1 MYNND
6 GKTVVKEDEKVTVE
20 YQKTQLTYGGYR
32 SERAIWIT
40 LLNGQRALKFNIL
53 DRNGNVLY
61 RVEQKSDADGAID
74 SKITYESLTEEQK
87 EEIQQILEKNEPH
100 YNWGDEEIEEVLRYF
115 GCEIVLLDEL
125 VRHARRDNEIVVN
138 YVIFSSYEEDEEGNK
153 IDDLFEIDYYDVG
166 TITKAEI
173 ENELVQKL
181 LNHKEWD
188 TIEMK
193 IIENGQIDHYLLE
206 FEERDE

>member
-1 MYNND
+1 LYNND
-6 GKTVVKEDEKVTVE
+6 GKIVVKEDEKVTVE

-100 YNWGDEEIEEVLRYF
+100 YNWCDEEIEEVFWL
-115 GCEIVLLDEL
+115 
-125 VRHARRDNEIVVN
+125 
-138 YVIFSSYEEDEEGNK
+138 
-153 IDDLFEIDYYDVG
+153 
-166 TITKAEI
+166 
-173 ENELVQKL
+173 
-181 LNHKEWD
+181 
-188 TIEMK
+188 
-193 IIENGQIDHYLLE
+193 
-206 FEERDE
+206 

>member
-1 MYNND
+1 MR
-6 GKTVVKEDEKVTVE
+6 VE
-20 YQKTQLTYGGYR
+20 YQKTKLSYGGYR
-32 SERAIWIT
+32 PGRVIWIT
-40 LLNGQRALKFNIL
+40 LLNGQKAEKFNLL
-53 DRNGNVLY
+53 DRDGNVLY

-100 YNWGDEEIEEVLRYF
+100 YNWCEEEIEEVLRYF

-188 TIEMK
+188 MIEMK

>member
-1 MYNND
+1 M
-6 GKTVVKEDEKVTVE
+6 
-20 YQKTQLTYGGYR
+20 
-32 SERAIWIT
+32 
-40 LLNGQRALKFNIL
+40 NGQRALKFNIL

-100 YNWGDEEIEEVLRYF
+100 YNWCDEEIEEVLRYF

>member
-1 MYNND
+1 M
-6 GKTVVKEDEKVTVE
+6 TVE

-61 RVEQKSDADGAID
+61 
-74 SKITYESLTEEQK
+74 
-87 EEIQQILEKNEPH
+87 EKNEPH
-100 YNWGDEEIEEVLRYF
+100 YNWCDEEIEEVLRYF

>member
-1 MYNND
+1 M
-6 GKTVVKEDEKVTVE
+6 TVE

-32 SERAIWIT
+32 SERAIWIK
-40 LLNGQRALKFNIL
+40 LLNGHRALKFNVL
-53 DRNGNVLY
+53 DRDGNVLY
-61 RVEQKSDADGAID
+61 KVEQKDDEDGEIQ
-74 SKITYESLTEEQK
+74 SKIAYESLTEEQK
-87 EEIQQILEKNEPH
+87 EDIQQILEKNEPH

-125 VRHARRDNEIVVN
+125 VRCARRDNEIVVN

-188 TIEMK
+188 MIEMK

>member
-1 MYNND
+1 
-6 GKTVVKEDEKVTVE
+6 
-20 YQKTQLTYGGYR
+20 
-32 SERAIWIT
+32 
-40 LLNGQRALKFNIL
+40 
-53 DRNGNVLY
+53 
-61 RVEQKSDADGAID
+61 
-74 SKITYESLTEEQK
+74 
-87 EEIQQILEKNEPH
+87 
-100 YNWGDEEIEEVLRYF
+100 LRYF

-166 TITKAEI
+166 TIAKAEI

>member
-1 MYNND
+1 M
-6 GKTVVKEDEKVTVE
+6 
-20 YQKTQLTYGGYR
+20 
-32 SERAIWIT
+32 
-40 LLNGQRALKFNIL
+40 
-53 DRNGNVLY
+53 
-61 RVEQKSDADGAID
+61 
-74 SKITYESLTEEQK
+74 
-87 EEIQQILEKNEPH
+87 
-100 YNWGDEEIEEVLRYF
+100 
-115 GCEIVLLDEL
+115 LLDEL

>member
-1 MYNND
+1 M
-6 GKTVVKEDEKVTVE
+6 TVE

-53 DRNGNVLY
+53 DRNGK
-61 RVEQKSDADGAID
+61 VEQKSDADGAID
-74 SKITYESLTEEQK
+74 SKITYESLTEEHK

-100 YNWGDEEIEEVLRYF
+100 YNWCDEEIEEVLRYF